1 MASTQ
6 AQEVFEDLGGLGR
19 PWLCE
24 WRGLGGS
31 ASSTDSSG
39 LWGAG
44 GGAQWG
50 LVVSALCFCPP
61 PASNP
66 HWAGALL
73 LTWMWLKFQSPDLEA
88 LRDFRR
94 SLGFTSHLKA

>member
-1 MASTQ
+1 MVLASTQ

-44 GGAQWG
+44 GGTVGSGCVCSVFLSSSSFKPTLGRGSAAHMD
-50 LVVSALCFCPP
+50 VAEVPVS
-61 PASNP
+61 
-66 HWAGALL
+66 
-73 LTWMWLKFQSPDLEA
+73 
-88 LRDFRR
+88 R
-94 SLGFTSHLKA
+94 S